1 MVSGSYL
8 GAILNDLTLN
18 SNSNRNTENIGEKEY
33 ESLYINSLYINYII
47 IYYKKRGVKSPFLA

>member
-18 SNSNRNTENIGEKEY
+18 SNSNRNAENIGEKEY

-47 IYYKKRGVKSPFLA
+47 IYYKKKGG